1 MMRDVSRNEVR
12 NGTLTPG
19 PFPRRNGEGEPETRT
34 MASYPPNPLSMMER
48 GSRKEQTEEL
58 KERIA
63 I

>member
-1 MMRDVSRNEVR
+1 
-12 NGTLTPG
+12 
-19 PFPRRNGEGEPETRT
+19 